1 MVALFRCRP
10 TVRCRV
16 RLLSWLVPPCAD
28 RELAARSDA
37 VPQDHGPWSAARPG
51 QVRADRGRRGRVRA
65 QGRAAGCG
73 RRLCPAALLPGAIRP
88 VGPPIQPGAGSD
100 TEGRTQAG
108 GNARRTRPS
117 HACRSFSGESRR
129 RVGSAR
135 GASACRSASSI
146 TWLNVRPL
154 RAALIFACTTPAGA
168 CPVTSK
174 SELKR
179 RSAAARRA
187 RLALTRCVTT
197 VAGCCRHRACIQ

>member
-37 VPQDHGPWSAARPG
+37 YRKTTAHG
-51 QVRADRGRRGRVRA
+51 QLRVRVRSEQIA
-65 QGRAAGCG
+65 AAGVE
-73 RRLCPAALLPGAIRP
+73 RVPKVELLGAGASYAQPYCFQERSDLLSP
-88 VGPPIQPGAGSD
+88 LQPGAGSD
-100 TEGRTQAG
+100 TEGRTQAE
-108 GNARRTRPS
+108 GNACWTRPS

-197 VAGCCRHRACIQ
+197 VAGRCRHRACIQ